1 MSCEHHFSRPSGSMG
16 RNNNSPTYLAPP
28 HLQWAVRGRSDL
40 IYAAGV
46 SASTRT
52 TNTILSEFS
61 NNYSVLFIL
70 FKRHFLIIAMCSF
83 FFFSPLAASV
93 PLANG
98 LVYIDTNSLRRS
110 SGTPNTASPMP
121 STVALSAA
129 DAAAAG
135 IHVDGAVPS
144 VTNTNVGLART
155 FGALIRQLT
164 DLLAVLEESTSAR
177 YLVPGLLK
185 VPPEVLSHE
194 HLPALYE
201 FVENAL
207 KPTWNWFMTV
217 MDSTEGQL
225 RFGCALNKRLTG
237 GAASAGSQS
246 SFGQSQRVSGSSS
259 SWRTGSDNCES
270 RRRAKLESAARRDFL
285 SYTLSL
291 LRAQSSEHLDTLPII
306 DVASLKHIA

>member
-1 MSCEHHFSRPSGSMG
+1 
-16 RNNNSPTYLAPP
+16 
-28 HLQWAVRGRSDL
+28 
-40 IYAAGV
+40 
-46 SASTRT
+46 
-52 TNTILSEFS
+52 
-61 NNYSVLFIL
+61 
-70 FKRHFLIIAMCSF
+70 
-83 FFFSPLAASV
+83 
-93 PLANG
+93 
-98 LVYIDTNSLRRS
+98 
-110 SGTPNTASPMP
+110 MP

-135 IHVDGAVPS
+135 IHVDGGVPS

-164 DLLAVLEESTSAR
+164 DLLAVLEESTGAR

-185 VPPEVLSHE
+185 VPPEVLSTE
-194 HLPALYE
+194 HLPGLYE
-201 FVENAL
+201 LVESAL

-237 GAASAGSQS
+237 SATSSGGQGSS
-246 SFGQSQRVSGSSS
+246 GQSQRVSGSA
-259 SWRTGSDNCES
+259 SWRAGSDNCES

>member
-1 MSCEHHFSRPSGSMG
+1 MP
-16 RNNNSPTYLAPP
+16 NDYTIYL
-28 HLQWAVRGRSDL
+28 
-40 IYAAGV
+40 
-46 SASTRT
+46 
-52 TNTILSEFS
+52 
-61 NNYSVLFIL
+61 LF
-70 FKRHFLIIAMCSF
+70 
-83 FFFSPLAASV
+83 LAASV

-98 LVYIDTNSLRRS
+98 LVYIDANSLRRS
-110 SGTPNTASPMP
+110 TGNSSSAS
-121 STVALSAA
+121 SSASAVALTA
-129 DAAAAG
+129 AAAAG
-135 IHVDGAVPS
+135 VHGDGGVPS

-164 DLLAVLEESTSAR
+164 DLLAVLDESTGAR

-185 VPPEVLSHE
+185 VPPEVLSPE
-194 HLPALYE
+194 HLPSLYE
-201 FVENAL
+201 LVESAL

-237 GAASAGSQS
+237 GAASAGGQGISGQGTRS
-246 SFGQSQRVSGSSS
+246 SGAGSS
-259 SWRTGSDNCES
+259 RTGGDNGES
-270 RRRAKLESAARRDFL
+270 RRRSKIESAARRDFL